1 MWMKVGTVT
10 GYPGVFQSNPCPYP
24 SKPVPASMARV
35 FVGTGR
41 GFMKT
46 HGFPNPCGFMPPEM
60 TKEPRKSS
68 ASVNRHCRAALRGSE
83 GWGNGNWGAE
93 HAPQCECPVSCRGAV
108 VVMVTGV
115 QSMHPSV
122 NAPFRVVGRLSFMG
136 GWSGRSSLLVASC
149 RCSCPFCVIICGCEG
164 WAPLIF
170 HGRSSFVGG
179 APHRW

>member
-1 MWMKVGTVT
+1 M

-68 ASVNRHCRAALRGSE
+68 ASVNRHCRA
-83 GWGNGNWGAE
+83 
-93 HAPQCECPVSCRGAV
+93 PCEDRKVGG
-108 VVMVTGV
+108 MVTGV

-122 NAPFRVVGRLSFMG
+122 NAPFCVVGRLSFVG
-136 GWSGRSSLLVASC
+136 GWSGRSSSLVGSC
-149 RCSCPFCVIICGCEG
+149 RCSCPFCVVICGCEG

-170 HGRSSFVGG
+170 RGRSSFVGG

>member
-1 MWMKVGTVT
+1 MIDAACLGTVT

-83 GWGNGNWGAE
+83 GRGNGNWGVE

-108 VVMVTGV
+108 VV
-115 QSMHPSV
+115 
-122 NAPFRVVGRLSFMG
+122 R
-136 GWSGRSSLLVASC
+136 GWLEWALLVA
-149 RCSCPFCVIICGCEG
+149 
-164 WAPLIF
+164 
-170 HGRSSFVGG
+170 GRQLSLFVPVLCCYLWVQRMG
-179 APHRW
+179 APHFSWVVVVCGWCSSSLVTQRPQRC